1 MQCYLITTGLSI
13 VLNNLG
19 MDEMTQVWFENVW
32 GETVAIHW
40 FWITKIEPNVFTKI
54 IFVFAKKEVL
64 YYYIKRKQM
73 HQTAKNCL
81 GNVIDT
87 VFWMEKFV
95 LLQKVGRVN
104 TSKNTKNKTKNS
116 KHEGNISFFQKYIFL
131 KIG

>member
-1 MQCYLITTGLSI
+1 
-13 VLNNLG
+13 
-19 MDEMTQVWFENVW
+19 
-32 GETVAIHW
+32 
-40 FWITKIEPNVFTKI
+40 
-54 IFVFAKKEVL
+54 
-64 YYYIKRKQM
+64 M